1 MSGYAQWNPATIYV
15 INDIVSLDGVLYIS
29 LLGSNINRPPNSNP
43 TYWATTGAS
52 ATITSVVAGSGI
64 GVAGTTAITVSN
76 TGVRTL
82 TASTNMTV
90 GGTATDPT
98 VENNGVRSTTAGTNI
113 TVGGTANIP
122 IINALPTIVR
132 VSSVITSLYQNNVS
146 PIQLNNFVS
155 TNPTTAIAITLPP
168 AFTGCNSF
176 TFYIRSIE
184 ITSQSTYSGAGNVF
198 FNVYL
203 SQSLDTARND
213 NDGATIAQ
221 FFSVLPSL
229 RITRAFNVVWNWAP
243 TGGLTSNTFYFN
255 LTSTTPTSPTSTTT
269 ITRLQIIYD
278 VEGHFNTLT

>member
-98 VENNGVRSTTAGTNI
+98 VVNNGVRSTTAGTNI
-113 TVGGTANIP
+113 AVGGTANIP

-132 VSSVITSLYQNNVS
+132 VSSVITSLYENETT
-146 PIQLNNFVS
+146 PILLNNQVL
-155 TNPTTAIAITLPP
+155 TNPTTAITTTLPP
-168 AFTGCNSF
+168 AFTGCNTF
-176 TFYIRSIE
+176 TLYIRSIE
-184 ITSQSTYSGAGNVF
+184 VISGSTHSGGNIF
-198 FNVYL
+198 FNLYL
-203 SQSLDTARND
+203 SQSLNTARNV
-213 NDGATIAQ
+213 NDGAIIAQ
-221 FFSVLPSL
+221 FYSVPP
-229 RITRAFNVVWNWAP
+229 TRTTTTVSNVVWNWAP
-243 TGGLTSNTFYFN
+243 TGGLTGNNIYWT
-255 LTSTTPTSPTSTTT
+255 LTSTTPTTPTSTTN

-278 VEGHFNTLT
+278 IEGDFTTLT